1 MIESGGTEGGGA
13 ARDDGRGGEGRGEGE
28 GEARGK
34 GKQSS
39 GTEGA
44 RGGTNKLIEVHRI
57 TATFS
62 ILGRLLLEQMAKD
75 SGDDGPTA
83 RQASQRPCGNYF
95 TNKSQHQSRL
105 LKLRIVNTL
114 KVFGNI
120 IIVLLKANNF
130 IFKIFHRPELHKY
143 KNIWYK

>member
-1 MIESGGTEGGGA
+1 MIESGGTEGGGRRGTMGGE
-13 ARDDGRGGEGRGEGE
+13 ARDEGRGKGRR
-28 GEARGK
+28 EARGN
-34 GKQSS
+34 SRVAPR
-39 GTEGA
+39 E
-44 RGGTNKLIEVHRI
+44 RGEEPTKLIEVHRI

-62 ILGRLLLEQMAKD
+62 ILGRLLSEQMAKD

-120 IIVLLKANNF
+120 IISK
-130 IFKIFHRPELHKY
+130 
-143 KNIWYK
+143 